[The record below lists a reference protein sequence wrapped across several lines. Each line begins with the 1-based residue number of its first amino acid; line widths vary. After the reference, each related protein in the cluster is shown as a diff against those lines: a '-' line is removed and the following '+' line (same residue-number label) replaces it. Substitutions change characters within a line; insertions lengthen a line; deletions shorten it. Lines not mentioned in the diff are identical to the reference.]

1 MDFLVEGP
9 RDLRSVGS
17 SLLITVAMAGLE
29 KVCELGNSRKKKEGR
44 DGWKVDLATKLGPR
58 SSSASCAVVASSSTS
73 D

>member
-29 KVCELGNSRKKKEGR
+29 KVCELGKKKEGR
-44 DGWKVDLATKLGPR
+44 DGWKVDLATELGPR
-58 SSSASCAVVASSSTS
+58 SSSASCAAVASSSTS